1 MGLRYF
7 TMTARLPDLDKTVS
21 GCRNGFIQLS
31 DNQVE
36 SKLHL
41 HRTLLNGVWGFC
53 YGRVKGWKNKPI
65 NLTF

>member
-41 HRTLLNGVWGFC
+41 HRTLLNGVWRFC
-53 YGRVKGWKNKPI
+53 YGRG
-65 NLTF
+65 